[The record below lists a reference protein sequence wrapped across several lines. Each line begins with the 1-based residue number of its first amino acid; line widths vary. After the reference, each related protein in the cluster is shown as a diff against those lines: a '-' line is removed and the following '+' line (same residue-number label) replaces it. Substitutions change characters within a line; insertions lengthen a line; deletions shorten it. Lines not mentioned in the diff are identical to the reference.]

1 MQREGKLTYDG
12 LRAVLRWS
20 PTGVVAYKTE
30 GGGWS
35 VKKDDAVLV
44 NEANFRPRVWKG
56 VLSRN
61 RRKFRQPIN
70 VACPSPGR
78 WGRPNS
84 RVTSRHFDHGNAS
97 RMSRPDCSGLD
108 GAD

>member
-44 NEANFRPRVWKG
+44 NESNFRPRVWKDLDRAVAALADLG
-56 VLSRN
+56 A
-61 RRKFRQPIN
+61 PN
-70 VACPSPGR
+70 VKIELR
-78 WGRPNS
+78 
-84 RVTSRHFDHGNAS
+84 
-97 RMSRPDCSGLD
+97 
-108 GAD
+108 

>member
-35 VKKDDAVLV
+35 VKKTTQCSSMSPTSGRAYGKTLT
-44 NEANFRPRVWKG
+44 ERLR
-56 VLSRN
+56 LSR
-61 RRKFRQPIN
+61 IL
-70 VACPSPGR
+70 A
-78 WGRPNS
+78 
-84 RVTSRHFDHGNAS
+84 H
-97 RMSRPDCSGLD
+97 RM
-108 GAD
+108 